1 MKLCLKSKVI
11 NINILRDLKRN
22 FEVIYPDSKDSY
34 KCDLILEDD
43 MIQIDGIEVD
53 LSHWISVIERG
64 KTSISL
70 SEMIKFVMEEYNET
84 RDGILVW

>member
-22 FEVIYPDSKDSY
+22 FEIIYPDSKDSY

-43 MIQIDGIEVD
+43 MIQIDGIEVY

-64 KTSISL
+64 KTSLSL

-84 RDGILVW
+84 RDGILV

>member
-84 RDGILVW
+84 KDGILV

>member
-34 KCDLILEDD
+34 KCDLILEDN

-53 LSHWISVIERG
+53 
-64 KTSISL
+64 ISL

-84 RDGILVW
+84 KDGILV